1 MSRQRLPKPPVANEG
16 KRTKTITPR
25 SRHLLKKYGITE
37 DDYNLLLE
45 RQNWSCGVCGR
56 HQRLFK
62 QRLAVDHDHKTGEV
76 RGLLCTYCN
85 RRIISR
91 HRREL
96 GASLLQ
102 AAFEYLT
109 RDYSGWIVPPKIKKR
124 KHVRRRSRLAQNV
137 KRKTTLQR
145 TYS

>member
-1 MSRQRLPKPPVANEG
+1 MVMSRIKRLKLSVENG
-16 KRTKTITPR
+16 GLKKNNNKSPR

-109 RDYSGWIVPPKIKKR
+109 RSAYTGWIVPKKIKKR
-124 KHVRRRSRLAQNV
+124 GRKIRN
-137 KRKTTLQR
+137 KR
-145 TYS
+145 

>member
-1 MSRQRLPKPPVANEG
+1 MSQPRLPKSLIEAEG
-16 KRTKTITPR
+16 IKKNNNKSPR
-25 SRHLLKKYGITE
+25 SRYLLKKYGITE

-102 AAFEYLT
+102 AAFEYLS
-109 RDYSGWIVPPKIKKR
+109 RDYIGWVIPPRIKRR
-124 KHVRRRSRLAQNV
+124 KKHGRKVRN
-137 KRKTTLQR
+137 KH
-145 TYS
+145 